1 MICHKHVTSH
11 HHIVIIPI
19 QAFHHRNRLFTSLA
33 ALRSS
38 STLPASSCILHFIHA
53 VHPILYKTVNQHVLQ
68 QHRTSMRY
76 YDLHGAICTC
86 RMHMFSCSYIHGC
99 LFRNFKN
106 IAYYTRM
113 LHFRMTIHTIRGN
126 K

>member
-19 QAFHHRNRLFTSLA
+19 RAYHHRNRLFTSLA
-33 ALRSS
+33 ALCSS

-68 QHRTSMRY
+68 QHRISMKY
-76 YDLHGAICTC
+76 NYLHGAICTC

-106 IAYYTRM
+106 IAYYTRI
-113 LHFRMTIHTIRGN
+113 LHFRMTIHTIREN